1 MPRGLLLPWL
11 LRQIQSL
18 DFLDTMSIFLALVH
32 FPCLNRRGEVVATAL
47 TNVDIHDLAR
57 SGRTFGTAGV
67 YIVTPIDLQLR
78 MIEEILGHWTEG
90 QGAKHERRAE
100 AMRRVRGVPSLQGA
114 AEDIEKRTGTPPLWV
129 VTGAQMQ
136 TPSVS
141 FANLRKQL
149 RENDRPVLLVFG
161 TGWGLAPEVIER
173 ADLRLPPISR
183 DPDLVDL
190 DSPYNHLSVR
200 AAVAIALD
208 RLLGDR

>member
-1 MPRGLLLPWL
+1 MPPGWRLPWL
-11 LRQIQSL
+11 SSPIQSL

-90 QGAKHERRAE
+90 QGSKHERRAE
-100 AMRRVRGVPSLQGA
+100 AMRRVRGVPSLQDA
-114 AEDIEKRTGTPPLWV
+114 ADDIEKRTGSRPTVV

-136 TPSVS
+136 GQLVS

-149 RENDRPVLLVFG
+149 REDDAPVLLVFG
-161 TGWGLAPEVIER
+161 TGWGLAPEIIER
-173 ADLRLPPISR
+173 ADLRLPPIAR
-183 DPDLVDL
+183 DPEFADP
-190 DSPYNHLSVR
+190 SGPYNHLSVR